1 MVNKYL
7 VNIHM
12 IENVKLK
19 LLIKDFPNIYVQCR
33 EKSTVKKYQ
42 SYFNPWQECSLSVSK
57 QALPA
62 EQFNVVL
69 HILYLTKKDSSF

>member
-7 VNIHM
+7 VNIRM

-33 EKSTVKKYQ
+33 EKSTVKKFQ
-42 SYFNPWQECSLSVSK
+42 SYFNLWQECSLSVSK

-62 EQFNVVL
+62 EQFNVVS